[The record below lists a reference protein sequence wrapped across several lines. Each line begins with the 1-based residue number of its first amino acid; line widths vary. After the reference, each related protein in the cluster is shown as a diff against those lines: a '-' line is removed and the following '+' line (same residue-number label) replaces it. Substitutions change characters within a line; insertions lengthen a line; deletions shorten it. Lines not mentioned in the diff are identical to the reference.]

1 MYRTKVGRWY
11 TVFIR
16 YLNKWWAKYCWLKI
30 YLLLTCRVSSFH
42 YSMGSGT
49 TETWSRHFV
58 REPKGSP
65 PSAVPFRGPKRIW
78 DIKYGYSTFRNRLR
92 TYETLLFPY
101 GWKPYK
107 YGRKWRIDSCGI
119 HQDKKTA
126 ERTTIFCFVVVSGTQ
141 RGEKLTTSSE
151 RVDPGTERRK
161 KFDTD

>member
-1 MYRTKVGRWY
+1 MRVMVILY
-11 TVFIR
+11 VFIIR

-92 TYETLLFPY
+92 TYETLLPY

-107 YGRKWRIDSCGI
+107 YWRKWRIDSCGI
-119 HQDKKTA
+119 HQDKKQPKEQQFSA
-126 ERTTIFCFVVVSGTQ
+126 LLLCPGHKEAKNWRQVL
-141 RGEKLTTSSE
+141 RGST
-151 RVDPGTERRK
+151 GTERRK

>member
-1 MYRTKVGRWY
+1 
-11 TVFIR
+11 
-16 YLNKWWAKYCWLKI
+16 
-30 YLLLTCRVSSFH
+30 
-42 YSMGSGT
+42 MGSGT

-92 TYETLLFPY
+92 AYETLLFPY

-151 RVDPGTERRK
+151 RVDRDRATEEIWHRLKGTLETNTASNINRNLRLGRAIRK
-161 KFDTD
+161 KTRNSEVLSLLCRR